1 MSKTTVPAGGIT
13 DGTLTSAKLDQDGAF
28 TFNEGS
34 ADVDFR
40 VESNGKTHALFV
52 DGGNDKVGIGIVA
65 GVPDAMLHI
74 QTDGAGQAPNA
85 AADELCLEG
94 SANVGMS
101 ILSGNDSAGR
111 IYFGDNGD
119 DDIGQIR
126 YNHDDNSLNFKV
138 NALADAMKIDSTGAI
153 TKPLQPC
160 FLGLNGGNDTVNNAA
175 DTTIA
180 IDTEIFDLGGDVSS
194 NTFTAPVT
202 GKYFVHGAI
211 SLDAGSSSNT
221 RFKNVIM
228 MLTCSNRK
236 LKFGYN
242 TIYTNEDDHMQIN
255 GSGVIDMDANDT
267 FNLQVFASRQSGTG
281 ATTTVGSSTD
291 LRSGFGGYLL
301 A

>member
-126 YNHDDNSLNFKV
+126 YNHDDNSMNFKV
-138 NALADAMKIDSTGAI
+138 NALADSLKIDSAGHV

-160 FLGLNGGNDTVNNAA
+160 FFAYKNASQAISNTSNNDIVFQL
-175 DTTIA
+175 
-180 IDTEIFDLGGDVSS
+180 ERFDLNANFAS

-202 GKYFVHGAI
+202 GKYHLSASVGYVNANASGTVMVYFNI
-211 SLDAGSSSNT
+211 SNAEILGHRRDASG
-221 RFKNVIM
+221 
-228 MLTCSNRK
+228 
-236 LKFGYN
+236 
-242 TIYTNEDDHMQIN
+242 DDSVYGTAQM
-255 GSGVIDMDANDT
+255 SVVIDMDANDT
-267 FNLQVFASRQSGTG
+267 AKLHIDSSNDDDY
-281 ATTTVGSSTD
+281 TVESDVYRTYFS
-291 LRSGFGGYLL
+291 GYLV

>member
-1 MSKTTVPAGGIT
+1 MRAGGNDVQKWTASEVTI
-13 DGTLTSAKLDQDGAF
+13 
-28 TFNEGS
+28 NEDS
-34 ADVDFR
+34 DDVDFR
-40 VESNGKTHALFV
+40 VESNGDANCLVV
-52 DGGNDKVGIGIVA
+52 DGGDNEVGIGIA
-65 GVPDAMLHI
+65 SPDGKLHI
-74 QTDGAGQAPNA
+74 LGSGGTAGTVTAPASANTLVLEDGSSVGLSMLGGTSNECKITFGDSGDNDIGGIIYHNNTNDMNFLTNA
-85 AADELCLEG
+85 A
-94 SANVGMS
+94 V
-101 ILSGNDSAGR
+101 
-111 IYFGDNGD
+111 
-119 DDIGQIR
+119 
-126 YNHDDNSLNFKV
+126 
-138 NALADAMKIDSTGAI
+138 AMEIHSDGAI

-180 IDTEIFDLGGDVSS
+180 VDTEIFDLGGDLSS

-211 SLDAGSSSNT
+211 SLDAGSGNNT
-221 RFKNVIM
+221 RFQNVIM

-267 FNLQVFASRQSGTG
+267 FNLQVFASRHGATG